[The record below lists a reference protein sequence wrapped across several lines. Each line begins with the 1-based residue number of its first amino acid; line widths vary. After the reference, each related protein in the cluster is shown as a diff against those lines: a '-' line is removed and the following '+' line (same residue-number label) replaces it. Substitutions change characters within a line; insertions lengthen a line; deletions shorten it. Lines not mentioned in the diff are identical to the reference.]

1 MKKTEI
7 PIKNID
13 DYLAQLPENQRIML
27 EELRQTIREAA
38 PQAEEVISYQMPAFK
53 YNGMLVYFAAFKNH
67 CSLFGGNA
75 SVIKEMAA
83 ELKDYKTSTGTI
95 QFTDDKPLPAALVRK
110 IVLARVKENEAK
122 VKTKKSTL
130 KNKDAD
136 RVEEYMAQLEHP
148 LKAEIEALRAI
159 IQGANSKIMERIKWN
174 APSYYAK
181 EDMVTFHLRSM
192 KKVDLV
198 FHHAAIVKI
207 KSDLLKGEYKDR
219 RLMHFENMEEVKQH
233 QTELERILNEYVELI
248 EKFS

>member
-1 MKKTEI
+1 
-7 PIKNID
+7 
-13 DYLAQLPENQRIML
+13 
-27 EELRQTIREAA
+27 
-38 PQAEEVISYQMPAFK
+38 
-53 YNGMLVYFAAFKNH
+53 
-67 CSLFGGNA
+67 
-75 SVIKEMAA
+75 
-83 ELKDYKTSTGTI
+83 
-95 QFTDDKPLPAALVRK
+95 
-110 IVLARVKENEAK
+110 
-122 VKTKKSTL
+122 
-130 KNKDAD
+130 
-136 RVEEYMAQLEHP
+136 MAQLEHP

>member
-1 MKKTEI
+1 MKTSEI

-13 DYLAQLPENQRIML
+13 DYLAQLPENQRLLL

-75 SVIKEMAA
+75 TVIKEMKND
-83 ELKDYKTSTGTI
+83 LNDYKTSTGTI
-95 QFTDDKPLPAALVRK
+95 QFTVDNPLPAALVRK
-110 IVLARVKENEAK
+110 IVLARVQQNEDK
-122 VKTKKSTL
+122 VKDKKAKS
-130 KNKDAD
+130 KNSDAD
-136 RVEEYMAQLEHP
+136 RVVEYMAQLEHP
-148 LKAEIEALRAI
+148 LKAEIETLRTI
-159 IQGANSKIMERIKWN
+159 IKGANSKISERIKWN

-181 EDMVTFHLRSM
+181 EDMVTFHLRSER
-192 KKVDLV
+192 KVDLV

-219 RLMHFENMEEVKQH
+219 LLMHFENMEEVKQ
-233 QTELERILNEYVELI
+233 QQIELERIINEYLDLI
-248 EKFS
+248 ASHY

>member
-1 MKKTEI
+1 MKVTEI

-13 DYLAQLPENQRIML
+13 DYLSQLPENQRIVL

-38 PQAEEVISYQMPAFK
+38 PQAEEIISYQMPAFK

-75 SVIKEMAA
+75 AVIKEMAA

-95 QFTDDKPLPAALVRK
+95 QFTVDNPLPAALVRK
-110 IVLARVKENEAK
+110 IVLARIQQNEDK
-122 VKTKKSTL
+122 VKAKKTTS
-130 KNKDAD
+130 KNNDAD
-136 RVEEYMAQLEHP
+136 RAEEYMAQLNHP

-159 IQGANSKIMERIKWN
+159 IKGTNPKISERIKWN
-174 APSYYAK
+174 APSYYAQ
-181 EDMVTFHLRSM
+181 EDMVTFHLRYM
-192 KKVDLV
+192 NKVSLV

-219 RLMHFENMEEVKQH
+219 RLMHFENMEEVKKNQA
-233 QTELERILNEYVELI
+233 ELERILNEYVDLI
-248 EKFS
+248 ENHS